1 LWTLLEAQVDTGWE
15 KNMFGGKLRQEN
27 QVVTLRLVETERDIA
42 SLRGELAKLEGER
55 DALCAEVAK
64 AKSEHAVAHE
74 IFGNMQN
81 FGVSFTELQQSQ
93 VASANALREEKINA
107 VEAASVSVKNREA
120 VMKIASSLEALSGDT
135 LQTSQNVKNLTER
148 AAQIGSIVQLIK
160 EIADQTNLLALNAA
174 IEAARAGEQ
183 GRGFA
188 VVADEVRKLAE
199 RTAKATSEIS
209 TIVTAIQ
216 GETGR
221 TQTQMQEWAAKSQV
235 FSNDVGNVMENMK
248 HLLDL
253 SQNMEGTISASSLRS
268 FVEVAKIDHILYK
281 FEIYKVFM
289 GISESTEDS
298 FSSHTACRLGKWYF
312 EGEGR
317 DCYSKLD
324 GYAAVA
330 SPHQAF
336 HQHGKQAV
344 AAFYSGEAM
353 RGMELVAK
361 METDSMEVLSALE
374 RIATAGEGDS
384 SLLCHSPS

>member
-1 LWTLLEAQVDTGWE
+1 LGTLLEAQVDKGWE
-15 KNMFGGKLRQEN
+15 KNMFGGKLKQEN
-27 QVVTLRLVETERDIA
+27 QVVTLRLVETERDIM
-42 SLRGELAKLEGER
+42 SLRNELAKLEGER
-55 DALCAEVAK
+55 DALRAEAAK
-64 AKSEHAVAHE
+64 AKSEHAVARE

-221 TQTQMQEWAAKSQV
+221 TQTQMQEWAAKSQL

-253 SQNMEGTISASSLRS
+253 SHDMEGTISASALRS

-289 GISESTEDS
+289 GISERTVDS
-298 FSSHTACRLGKWYF
+298 FASHTACRLGKWYF

-317 DCYSKLD
+317 DCYSRLD

-330 SPHQAF
+330 NPHQSF
-336 HQHGKQAV
+336 HQHAKEAV
-344 AAFYSGEAM
+344 AAFYSGEAL

-374 RIATAGEGDS
+374 RIAVAGEGDS